1 MQCTNAL
8 KNIRGKNEERSDGC
22 YLIQFSETWEPRY
35 RTTGFI
41 MATFSLSPL
50 RDSDVFDPRQ
60 EWQVSFFVDTVL
72 RATRYEDEIT
82 NVYSSCPA
90 VVRFHLIQLRPTP
103 KEAVDDTRVLYT
115 PPTSSGILSAVN
127 EVRKLDGKPLTLF
140 FSSFPTSDKTKSAQR
155 SSHP

>member
-1 MQCTNAL
+1 MYECSEE
-8 KNIRGKNEERSDGC
+8 RRVKNEERSDGC
-22 YLIQFSETWEPRY
+22 YSVLRNLGASLSYHWFFMS
-35 RTTGFI
+35 
-41 MATFSLSPL
+41 TFSLSTL
-50 RDSDVFDPRQ
+50 RESNVFDPRQ

-127 EVRKLDGKPLTLF
+127 EVRKLDGKRLTLF